1 MKHFFWL
8 SFVLRSECDYILII
22 VIMDVTEKWYDD
34 QINNEIDYKTCN
46 DGHANNKIDHQK
58 RRIKRVII

>member
-22 VIMDVTEKWYDD
+22 VIMEVTEKWYDD
-34 QINNEIDYKTCN
+34 QINNSI
-46 DGHANNKIDHQK
+46 
-58 RRIKRVII
+58 IKRVMMVMLITR